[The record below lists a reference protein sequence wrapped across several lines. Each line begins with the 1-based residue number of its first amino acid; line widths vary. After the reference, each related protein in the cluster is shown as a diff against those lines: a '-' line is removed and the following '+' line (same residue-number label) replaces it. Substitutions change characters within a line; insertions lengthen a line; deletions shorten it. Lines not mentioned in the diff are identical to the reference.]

1 MTPTSPIRV
10 WVRTL
15 GNSCRIRLESQDHAQ
30 WLLAQLR
37 ERNALI
43 GSDDVQIHPTDSGCR
58 IQIPNAAERTLTTL
72 ETALRE
78 IPDVELMLSPEST

>member
-1 MTPTSPIRV
+1 MASTSPIRV

-15 GNSCRIRLESQDHAQ
+15 GNSCRMRLESKEHAQ
-30 WLLAQLR
+30 WLLDRLR
-37 ERNALI
+37 ERNAL
-43 GSDDVQIHPTDSGCR
+43 DELDKVEIHPTDAGCR

-78 IPDVELMLSPEST
+78 IPDVELMLSPEAT